1 VYDVVA
7 VVNQTAFFFSRMG
20 KLKSTHRSVI
30 VVIVDSRPCLKTKHQ
45 SYWNYFLVSDDS
57 SLLSMRADT
66 DVRLILVLRVYS
78 ACRKP
83 QVQCLQGRDRRH
95 RCVRRWQEVT
105 FRSFSRFY
113 SLCVD
118 FPLAQKGKYFCLFVN
133 MDTHTDVHICPKP
146 ENIWVFSEGKRRK
159 WLQAQV
165 FLDSTRCR

>member
-1 VYDVVA
+1 M
-7 VVNQTAFFFSRMG
+7 NQTAFFFSRMG

-113 SLCVD
+113 T
-118 FPLAQKGKYFCLFVN
+118 FCRLFVL
-133 MDTHTDVHICPKP
+133 
-146 ENIWVFSEGKRRK
+146 RRK
-159 WLQAQV
+159 VSIPVCFSVWTPKDQPKGTSGFSV
-165 FLDSTRCR
+165 RESEENGCRPRYF